1 MTADNPDN
9 VRLTRS
15 LLMDLV
21 GDAVKESSDAVDDD
35 ARWDSLVVSDQ
46 TMAKLKQISQG
57 LRNME
62 ARMKQGIE
70 PLRGAI
76 LFGPPGT
83 GKTQIAKTLA
93 NESGVSF
100 FSKKPSDLKSSY
112 QAGAGKNVRMAFDEA
127 RTKAPC
133 ILFLDEFE
141 SIATARGQSHMN
153 DEMVTEL
160 LVQMEGAKKSGKPV
174 FVLAATNHLEKID
187 GAVLDRLSE
196 KIEVP
201 YPTEEQRARLLTVFL
216 SKYRQVDFDVPT
228 VAAELASRTGDVG
241 GRDIRQLVIR
251 ASQDAA
257 QRAEE
262 AGTPDRIVLTRD
274 DLLKQFAPKGEKVT
288 EDQIQKVWSE
298 IVLKPEVKES
308 LLGMIRLFNTGDK
321 AAAEG
326 PAPLRAARHWQDR
339 DRAEARQVH
348 GLQVPRGQALRS
360 QGWIHRSERP
370 AGEGRL
376 GQGPRVRPLRDVR
389 RRVRWRLR
397 TARQRRYRQVQ
408 RRCRQQFPAGVGRCR
423 LHRPDL
429 VVGAT
434 NRLDRFDD
442 AIISRFGTP
451 IEIGLPDAAQRVGDP
466 QARDEEARA
475 RRRGAGLRRARHDGI
490 RRTQARRVGQ
500 DGLHARRE
508 ERRRERRGVARGHR
522 HVGESDELRG
532 GRERELGLADSSRAD
547 DPRG

>member
-1 MTADNPDN
+1 MAKLTPGMAGRDLLKLVGRAAAKATMTADAEN
-9 VRLTRS
+9 VVITRS
-15 LLMDLV
+15 LLMETV
-21 GDAVKESSDAVDDD
+21 GEAVKEASHAVDDS
-35 ARWDSLVVSDQ
+35 ARWNSLVVSDQ

-62 ARMKQGIE
+62 ARLRQGIE

-93 NESGVSF
+93 NESGVQF
-100 FSKKPSDLKSSY
+100 FSKTPSDLKSSY
-112 QAGAGKNVRMAFDEA
+112 QASSGKNVRMAFEEA

-141 SIATARGQSHMN
+141 SIATARGQSNMN

-174 FVLAATNHLEKID
+174 FVLAATNHLERID

-216 SKYRQVDFDVPT
+216 STYRQVDFDVPT

-262 AGTPDRIVLTRD
+262 AGTPDRIVLTRG
-274 DLLKQFAPKGEKVT
+274 DLLKQFAPKGGEGHRGPN
-288 EDQIQKVWSE
+288 
-298 IVLKPEVKES
+298 PEGLVRDRAQA
-308 LLGMIRLFNTGDK
+308 GGQGI
-321 AAAEG
+321 AARHDPSVQHRRQAHAEG
-326 PAPLRAARHWQDR
+326 SAPLRASRHWQDR

-376 GQGPRVRPLRDVR
+376 GQGPRS
-389 RRVRWRLR
+389 
-397 TARQRRYRQVQ
+397 TA
-408 RRCRQQFPAGVGRCR
+408 
-423 LHRPDL
+423 
-429 VVGAT
+429 
-434 NRLDRFDD
+434 
-442 AIISRFGTP
+442 
-451 IEIGLPDAAQRVGDP
+451 AA
-466 QARDEEARA
+466 
-475 RRRGAGLRRARHDGI
+475 
-490 RRTQARRVGQ
+490 
-500 DGLHARRE
+500 
-508 ERRRERRGVARGHR
+508 
-522 HVGESDELRG
+522 
-532 GRERELGLADSSRAD
+532 
-547 DPRG
+547 